1 MGTGTVAP
9 HENCEVRLVLAGSKP
24 LAAIEMEK
32 DHSSYA
38 LARCMAS
45 TGALILHQ
53 LEGEVIIVK
62 PNNRELL
69 GEYIFLLEN
78 GIAEYGSIE
87 YTRRM
92 GRMFGYTEADVEA
105 FIKEDISC
113 DCDKCTGK

>member
-1 MGTGTVAP
+1 MGQVAP

-53 LEGEVIIVK
+53 LEGEVVIVK

-69 GEYIFLLEN
+69 GEYIYLLEN
-78 GIAEYGSIE
+78 GVQEYGVIE
-87 YTRRM
+87 YNRLM
-92 GRMFGYTEADVEA
+92 GRIFGYTEEDIEA

-113 DCDKCTGK
+113 DCGKCTGRS